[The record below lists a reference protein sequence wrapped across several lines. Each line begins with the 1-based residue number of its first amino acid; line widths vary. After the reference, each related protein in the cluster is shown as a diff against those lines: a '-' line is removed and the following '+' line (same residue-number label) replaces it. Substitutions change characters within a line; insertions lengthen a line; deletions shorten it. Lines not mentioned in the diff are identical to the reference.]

1 MLREITLTLAL
12 VLSVALILASLPLPT
27 KVIITLDIGK

>member
-12 VLSVALILASLPLPT
+12 VLSIALTLASLPLLT
-27 KVIITLDIGK
+27 KVIITLGIGK

>member
-12 VLSVALILASLPLPT
+12 VLSVTLILASLPLFT
-27 KVIITLDIGK
+27 KVIMTLDIGK